1 MKKLLIANRGEIA
14 LRILRACR
22 LLNIKT
28 VAVHT
33 PEDASLMH
41 VKLADES
48 VCIGPNPPL
57 ESYLRAETILA
68 AAEITQADAIHPGYG
83 FLSERAEFAK
93 MVAEHNLTFV
103 GPSADIIATMG
114 DKMTA
119 IQTMKSLN
127 IPCVPGTGILD
138 AKKPEDI
145 KKQAKKIGYPVL
157 IKASSGGG
165 GRGMRV
171 IHQEDE
177 LINGIH
183 LTKLEAKN
191 AFGDDAVYM
200 EKYLNQPRHIEIQV
214 AADHQGNAIYF
225 PERDCSIQRR
235 HQKIIEES
243 PAFSL
248 PPSERQ
254 TIGEACVA
262 ACKAMGYT
270 SLGTFEFLYENGQ
283 FYFIEM
289 NTRIQ
294 VEHPATEMVS
304 GIDCIALQINIA
316 QGKPLGITQ
325 TDIAINGHAIECR
338 INTEDPITFQPSPGT
353 IQTYVPPGGLGVRVD
368 SHAYSGYKVPHYYD
382 PLLAKVI
389 THGQDRSEAIKR
401 MRQALNELVVDGVK
415 TNQQTHLDILDHPDY
430 EQERIHIK
438 WLDQLNQKKH

>member
-1 MKKLLIANRGEIA
+1 M
-14 LRILRACR
+14 CW
-22 LLNIKT
+22 
-28 VAVHT
+28 
-33 PEDASLMH
+33 
-41 VKLADES
+41 
-48 VCIGPNPPL
+48 
-57 ESYLRAETILA
+57 
-68 AAEITQADAIHPGYG
+68 
-83 FLSERAEFAK
+83 
-93 MVAEHNLTFV
+93 
-103 GPSADIIATMG
+103 
-114 DKMTA
+114 
-119 IQTMKSLN
+119 
-127 IPCVPGTGILD
+127 
-138 AKKPEDI
+138 
-145 KKQAKKIGYPVL
+145 
-157 IKASSGGG
+157 
-165 GRGMRV
+165 
-171 IHQEDE
+171 
-177 LINGIH
+177 
-183 LTKLEAKN
+183 
-191 AFGDDAVYM
+191 
-200 EKYLNQPRHIEIQV
+200 
-214 AADHQGNAIYF
+214 
-225 PERDCSIQRR
+225 
-235 HQKIIEES
+235 
-243 PAFSL
+243 
-248 PPSERQ
+248 
-254 TIGEACVA
+254 

-283 FYFIEM
+283 FYFMEM

-389 THGQDRSEAIKR
+389 THGKDRSEAIKR